1 MRSLYEDLR
10 YAIRVLRG
18 SPGFTAVAVL
28 TLALGIAA
36 NTTVF
41 GWIDA
46 LLVRPFPGVA
56 GGGRLAALE
65 TVSPS
70 GEYSNTSYRDY
81 RDYRDSLK
89 SFSGL
94 AASLLNAFNVGP
106 ADNPRRIYG
115 EYVSGNYFAVLGV
128 KPVRGRAFLP
138 SEYGDN
144 PGASPVAVISY
155 RLWQSLFQ
163 GDPGVVGRTI
173 RVNRYE
179 LTVAGIAPEEFRGT
193 MPGMLME
200 IWIPMS
206 MAPLLNGQGDW
217 LLEDRGA
224 RQMWVTARLKPGVA
238 LEQANAEVEAC
249 ARRLAEES
257 PQTSRGFRASLMPVW
272 KAHLG
277 MQSMLLAPLRILMAV
292 CFVLFLIV
300 GANVANLQLARATAR
315 RRELSVRMALGAS
328 RWRLARQLLTESLLL
343 AAMGALAGIP
353 LAAWLG
359 RSLAL
364 DAAADRVSGGV
375 RFQPECGHARVYRA
389 VVLRRFSADR
399 PGARRALGERRF
411 DGGSEGRRAERD
423 ARRRPEPDARAA
435 GDFGSGAGA
444 GGAGGHRAVRAELSE
459 RAGHPSGLRR
469 AATSCSRNTTSIR
482 SARTRSSG
490 RSSAYRLRDRISA
503 LPGIAGVSFANSV
516 PLEIGT
522 GQRSDIQVEGY
533 APGPS
538 EEMQRVERHGRAGLF
553 RHSADSGARRA
564 RLHGTGRPRYRAG
577 GDRQSDLRAALL
589 RRRATRWGAGCM
601 VDGAWST
608 VAGLVKDSKYHRLT
622 EPPTPY
628 IYLPYRQRH
637 GGEFWTA
644 FFIRT
649 VGPAR
654 GSFAAV
660 RREAAAIDPNAGVA
674 EVVEFE
680 EMVAGSLYAQKV
692 AAALLSVL
700 GAVSLLLAALGMYS
714 VLAYAV
720 SQRAARVWHP
730 PGAGRRAVRCGG
742 AGAAPGHGADC
753 GGHCGRGGAGDR
765 GDAHGGGAAGG
776 RESGRSGGDCGL
788 GAVPGRDRAAGEL
801 SAGAARDEG
810 RSHGD
815 AARVVS
821 AA

>member
-10 YAIRVLRG
+10 YAIRVLRS
-18 SPGFTAVAVL
+18 SPGFTVVAVL

-81 RDYRDSLK
+81 RDYRDSVK

-106 ADNPRRIYG
+106 ADNPRRIFG

-138 SEYGDN
+138 SEYADN

-163 GDPGVVGRTI
+163 GDPRVVGSTI
-173 RVNRYE
+173 RVNRYQ

-200 IWIPMS
+200 IWIPVN
-206 MAPLLNGQGDW
+206 MAGLLNGQGDW
-217 LLEDRGA
+217 LVVDRTA
-224 RQMWVTARLKPGVA
+224 RQMWLTGRLKPGVT
-238 LEQANAEVEAC
+238 LERANAEVEAC
-249 ARRLAEES
+249 ARRLAQES
-257 PQTSRGFRASLMPVW
+257 PRSSEGFRASLMPVW
-272 KAHLG
+272 KAHFG
-277 MQSMLLAPLRILMAV
+277 VQSLLLAPLRILMAV

-315 RRELSVRMALGAS
+315 RRELSVRMALGAGP
-328 RWRLARQLLTESLLL
+328 WRLARQLLTESLLL
-343 AAMGALAGIP
+343 AAMGAVAGIP
-353 LAAWLG
+353 LAVWLG
-359 RSLAL
+359 RALVWMLPAIGFPVDFDFSLNGDLLGFTVLLCCAGAL
-364 DAAADRVSGGV
+364 LTGLAPALHSVRSGLMDALKEGGRSGT
-375 RFQPECGHARVYRA
+375 
-389 VVLRRFSADR
+389 
-399 PGARRALGERRF
+399 
-411 DGGSEGRRAERD
+411 
-423 ARRRPEPDARAA
+423 
-435 GDFGSGAGA
+435 SGAGQ
-444 GGAGGHRAVRAELSE
+444 
-459 RAGHPSGLRR
+459 
-469 AATSCSRNTTSIR
+469 N
-482 SARTRSSG
+482 RTRGLLVISEVALALVALVG
-490 RSSAYRLRDRISA
+490 TALFARSFQNARAIDPGFDARNVLFAKYHLDTFCTNPEQREQFCLRLRDRIGA
-503 LPGIAGVSFANSV
+503 LAGIANVSFANVV
-516 PLEIGT
+516 PVEIGT
-522 GQRSDIQVEGY
+522 GPSSNIRPEGY
-533 APGPS
+533 VPGPS
-538 EEMQRVERHGRAGLF
+538 EEMSVSSAPVAPGFFDTLRIPVLEGRDFTERDDLGSAPVAIVNQTFAQRYFGG
-553 RHSADSGARRA
+553 HSP
-564 RLHGTGRPRYRAG
+564 TGRRV
-577 GDRQSDLRAALL
+577 
-589 RRRATRWGAGCM
+589 M

-608 VAGLVKDSKYHRLT
+608 VIGLVRDSKYHRLT
-622 EPPTPY
+622 EPATPY

-660 RREAAAIDPNAGVA
+660 RREAAAINSNAGVA
-674 EVVEFE
+674 EVVEFQE
-680 EMVAGSLYAQKV
+680 IIAGSLYAQKV

-700 GAVSLLLAALGMYS
+700 GAVSVLLAALGMYS

-720 SQRAARVWHP
+720 SQREHEFGIRLALGAAQSDVVGLVLRRGMALT
-730 PGAGRRAVRCGG
+730 GAGIVVGAVLAVAAMRMAAGLLVGVNPGDPVAIAGSALFLGAIALLASYLPARRATKVD
-742 AGAAPGHGADC
+742 PMVT
-753 GGHCGRGGAGDR
+753 
-765 GDAHGGGAAGG
+765 
-776 RESGRSGGDCGL
+776 L
-788 GAVPGRDRAAGEL
+788 RAT
-801 SAGAARDEG
+801 
-810 RSHGD
+810 
-815 AARVVS
+815 
-821 AA
+821 